1 MHSPTGDT
9 HADETIQGEQTAM
22 HRMKTDILLC
32 PQCSGVLQFGPA
44 GSERLDCQNC
54 PLSYPIRVGIP
65 VMVIQQAS
73 ARATNTDAD
82 FERKLSE
89 AFQAPFSGWSPRSPS
104 VRERCSACCAVAGPS

>member
-1 MHSPTGDT
+1 
-9 HADETIQGEQTAM
+9 M